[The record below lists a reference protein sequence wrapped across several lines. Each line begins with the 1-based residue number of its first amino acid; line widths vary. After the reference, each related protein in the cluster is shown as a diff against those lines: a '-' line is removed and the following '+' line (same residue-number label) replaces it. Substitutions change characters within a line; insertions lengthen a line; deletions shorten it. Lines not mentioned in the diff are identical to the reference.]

1 MVMQLQVN
9 WIDLPTSMF
18 LAKKNQIMVISGILN
33 TKIEYEGAF
42 VFPYVWRGFTV
53 SQLEWFT
60 IVVINLLFIW
70 R

>member
-42 VFPYVWRGFTV
+42 VFPYV
-53 SQLEWFT
+53 
-60 IVVINLLFIW
+60 
-70 R
+70 